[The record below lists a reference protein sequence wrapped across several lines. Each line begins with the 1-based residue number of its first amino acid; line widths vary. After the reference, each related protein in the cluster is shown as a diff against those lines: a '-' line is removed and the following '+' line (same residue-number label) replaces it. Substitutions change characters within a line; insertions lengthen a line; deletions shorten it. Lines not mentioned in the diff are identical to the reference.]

1 MESQLEMVSLLLLWL
16 VSLVSCQGAKNFDW
30 HAAYDYPSST
40 PFPDSMKCW
49 TCVDG
54 AEDNYNCN
62 RWAPDVWCP
71 EGTRYCHTVHHMNE
85 VGQSIKVWKKCAA
98 LDECS
103 RENVGCS
110 NTDIPGVKKCV
121 SCCEGHICNYDVP
134 TNETNAVFDR
144 QTASSASYL
153 RSMELL
159 LVTVA
164 LFIVL
169 RIL

>member
-30 HAAYDYPSST
+30 HAAYDFPSST

-54 AEDNYNCN
+54 ADDNYNCN

-153 RSMELL
+153 RSTELL

-164 LFIVL
+164 LSIVL